1 MVKDEVVAKE
11 GGFSEENTASKWQV
25 FVNDMSWS
33 SMPIRQMK
41 RAKELP
47 AQLTYDVPE
56 NVIIQARK
64 PKNVFNDIIETH
76 VYNAL
81 TKRYAHELSHAQIW
95 IMFDE
100 EDLMKAGL

>member
-1 MVKDEVVAKE
+1 MAEDEIVAE
-11 GGFSEENTASKWQV
+11 ENFSEDNAASKWQV

-33 SMPIRQMK
+33 SKQIRPLK
-41 RAKELP
+41 RTKELP
-47 AQLTYDVPE
+47 TQLTYDVPE
-56 NVIIQARK
+56 NVIIQAKK

-81 TKRYAHELSHAQIW
+81 TKRYAHELNHAQIW

-100 EDLMKAGL
+100 EDSVKAEL